1 MFPAPRGRPR
11 RPKGDDLPVETT
23 LNLAWTLLLALAGL
37 ALPVGVG
44 MLAAAPAKRGL
55 GAAGRLLLAGALAVL
70 VSLGCGF
77 SLQYGALYA
86 PQLGE
91 GPRQAWQWTP
101 LGEGSGLLSWAGPFV
116 SAEPG
121 RLVLALLQAMSAA
134 AVVVLALGPVGQR
147 LHGPGLAAVALFVG
161 GVLYPLLGHWVWG
174 GGWLAATGRAAY
186 LGHGFVDWGGA
197 GPLYALGGMLGLAG
211 LLGTGARRD
220 IPVDDA
226 ALPLG
231 AAPIALLGILALN
244 LTGAW
249 SLVPRLP
256 LVAVNTLVSAAA
268 GGVVAVAYMAFTSG
282 RLCPAMLTRGL
293 LAGAVASAGIAPF
306 APPLTLALVGAGAG
320 LIACLG
326 TYLVVRLW
334 RLDDPAG
341 LVPTFGWAGLWGV
354 LAVGLFADGTYGQGL
369 NGVGE
374 GLYLGVAGQGVSGI
388 ALLSPGYVPD
398 FGQLVAQLLGL
409 LVILAW
415 ALALGSIFFR
425 LSASRVGGRDG

>member
-1 MFPAPRGRPR
+1 M
-11 RPKGDDLPVETT
+11 PVETI
-23 LNLAWTLLLALAGL
+23 LNLAWTLLLALLGP

-44 MLAAAPAKRGL
+44 MLAAAPKKRGA
-55 GAAGRLLLAGALAVL
+55 GTAGRLLLAGALAVL
-70 VSLGCGF
+70 VSLACGF

-91 GPRQAWQWTP
+91 GPQQSWQWAP
-101 LGEGSGLLSWAGPFV
+101 LGEGSGLLSWAGPLV
-116 SAEPG
+116 AAEPG
-121 RLVLALLQAMSAA
+121 RLTLALLQAVGAA
-134 AVVVLALGPVGQR
+134 AVVVLALAPSCRR
-147 LHGPGLAAVALFVG
+147 LHGPGLVAMALFIG
-161 GVLYPLLGHWVWG
+161 GVLYPLLGHWTWG
-174 GGWLAATGRAAY
+174 GGWLAATGRTAY

-197 GPLYALGGMLGLAG
+197 GPLYALGGLLGLAG
-211 LLGTGARRD
+211 LLASGARQET
-220 IPVDDA
+220 PADDA

-231 AAPIALLGILALN
+231 AAAVGLLGIMALN
-244 LTGAW
+244 LAGAW
-249 SLVPRLP
+249 SITPRLP
-256 LVAVNTLVSAAA
+256 LVAVNTLVSAAV
-268 GGVVAVAYMAFTSG
+268 GGVAAVAYMAFAGG
-282 RLCPAMLTRGL
+282 RFHPAMLVRGL

-306 APPLTLALVGAGAG
+306 APPLTLALVGAAAG

-341 LVPTFGWAGLWGV
+341 LVPTFGLAGLWGV

-388 ALLSPGYVPD
+388 ALLAPGSVPD
-398 FGQLVAQLLGL
+398 FGQLTAQLLGL

-415 ALALGSIFFR
+415 ALALGGAFFR
-425 LSASRVGGRDG
+425 LGAARTGERDG